1 MISLKMVTQLTVFLN
16 APSLQLAAMFA
27 KSTVLIWIYYPYIH
41 TYIYIYI
48 YISCY
53 YLIIIL
59 HAAEKCDFFNR
70 KLYYLFILYK

>member
-1 MISLKMVTQLTVFLN
+1 MISLKMVTQLTVFPN

-27 KSTVLIWIYYPYIH
+27 KSTVLIWIYYPYTH
-41 TYIYIYI
+41 THI